1 MIGGLP
7 ETQEMLDFCAGR
19 GITADVEIIRIQQI
33 DEACERMMRSDV
45 TYRFSIDMS
54 SLSAAGGIVR

>member
-1 MIGGLP
+1 
-7 ETQEMLDFCAGR
+7 MLDFCAGR